1 MGRYSR
7 GRSPAPLA
15 LVAALLVGVGGSL
28 GVLRAADE
36 TESAVRRVEGL
47 DEFLTKE
54 AGPSENFLLVGSD
67 SREGSLEAAD
77 ETSRRSDTI
86 MILRREKGGGAAL
99 LSIPRDLW
107 VAIPGQGEGK
117 INAAYNGGPE
127 LLARTVTES
136 LGIPIKHYVEI
147 DFNGFKK
154 MVDTIGGVEICVLY
168 ATKDVGSGLNL
179 QPGCHQLNGETA
191 LQYARSR
198 KYEEFIDGEW
208 RLDPRADLGRIERQQ
223 NFIRIAVDRALG
235 QMENDPFASGRLIDA
250 VVASV
255 RIDEAIEP
263 VDAAKSLRAAA
274 QDGLQTVQLPVEGGV
289 IGDQAVV
296 TMVDGAEQILDYF
309 RGKGEL
315 PASATTTTT
324 TN

>member
-15 LVAALLVGVGGSL
+15 LVAALLIGVGGSL

-36 TESAVRRVEGL
+36 TENAVRRVEGL
-47 DEFLTKE
+47 DEFMTKKD
-54 AGPSENFLLVGSD
+54 GPSENFLLVGSD

-86 MILRREKGGGAAL
+86 MVLRREKGGGAAL

-107 VAIPGQGEGK
+107 VAIPGQGDGK
-117 INAAYNGGPE
+117 INAAYNGGPK

-136 LGIPIKHYVEI
+136 LGIPIQHYVEI

-154 MVDTIGGVEICVLY
+154 LVDTIGGVQICVLY
-168 ATKDVGSGLNL
+168 ATKDDSTGLNL
-179 QPGCHQLNGETA
+179 QPGCHQLDGEMG

-198 KYEEFIDGEW
+198 QYEEFIDGEW
-208 RLDPRADLGRIERQQ
+208 RKDQRGDLGRIERQQ
-223 NFIRIAVDRALG
+223 NFIRAAVDGALEETG
-235 QMENDPFASGRLIDA
+235 NDPFALGRLTKAI
-250 VVASV
+250 VASV
-255 RIDEAIEP
+255 RIDGSIEP
-263 VDAAKSLRAAA
+263 VDAATSLRAAA
-274 QDGLQTVQLPVEGGV
+274 QEGLQTVQLPVEGDV

-296 TMVDGAEQILDYF
+296 TMIDGAEKILDYF

-315 PASATTTTT
+315 PASTTTT